1 MLIGKPRRLL
11 LLLDRPWLWAGLLL
25 SLPWSFS
32 QTEWM
37 LTLRGYGLIES
48 EMELAQTHGYY
59 EDLIRTSAPGR
70 AQPRV
75 VVNRPPGWVP
85 FADSGIVQVVDDYQ
99 RWRLRP
105 SLDFRWNGEVF
116 RTNRLG
122 YRGPEIATPKPES
135 TFRIIVIGSSNT
147 IGHGVGDDE
156 VYTRGLE
163 RWLEQRTPSDR
174 HVEVVNLAVSG
185 DSPTQ
190 RLLRLQNEACRLDP
204 DWILGDVTALD
215 FSLEENHLHWVVEQ
229 GVEPP
234 FDFVREALR
243 NSVVSIRDTP
253 ALFHKKL
260 SPFSKPLLDLAY
272 AGWAAESHRLGVA
285 MTVVILPRADS
296 KTESPRLFRL
306 LNELAL
312 DHGLKCIDL
321 SALFDDL
328 KLADYQVAPWDNHP
342 NALGHRL
349 IFKELGASLMA
360 DEDFAAEVSNPKN
373 VGIDNPDD
381 ADVKD
386 DDPRVPL
393 SDKAV

>member
-11 LLLDRPWLWAGLLL
+11 SLLDRPWFWAGFLLAM
-25 SLPWSFS
+25 PWTFAR
-32 QTEWM
+32 TDWM

-48 EMELAQTHGYY
+48 EMEQAQTHGYY
-59 EDLIRTSAPGR
+59 EDLIRISTPGH
-70 AQPRV
+70 AQPQG
-75 VVNRPPGWVP
+75 VVNRPHGWVP
-85 FADSGIVQVVDDYQ
+85 FADAGIVSVVDDYL

-105 SLDFRWNGEVF
+105 SLDVHWNGKVF

-122 YRGPEIATPKPES
+122 HRGPEISIPKPKG

-147 IGHGVGDDE
+147 IGHGVSDDE

-163 RWLEQRTPSDR
+163 RWLEQRTPANR

-190 RLLRLQNEACRLDP
+190 RLLRLQNEARRLDP

-215 FSLEENHLHWVVEQ
+215 FSLEENHLRWVVEQ

-234 FDFVREALR
+234 FDSVREALR
-243 NSVVSIRDTP
+243 DSAVSTADTP

-260 SPFSKPLLDLAY
+260 SPFFKPLLGLTY
-272 AGWAAESHRLGVA
+272 AGWAAESRRLGVA
-285 MTVVILPRADS
+285 MTVVVLPRADS

-312 DHGLKCIDL
+312 EHGLKCIDL

-328 KLADYQVAPWDNHP
+328 ELVEYQVAPWDCHP

-349 IFKELGASLMA
+349 ISRELGASLMA
-360 DEDFAAEVSNPKN
+360 DEDFAAEVSDPKN
-373 VGIDNPDD
+373 AGIDNPDD
-381 ADVKD
+381 AED
-386 DDPRVPL
+386 DDPHVPF
-393 SDKAV
+393 SDIAV

>member
-1 MLIGKPRRLL
+1 MLIGKLRRLVF
-11 LLLDRPWLWAGLLL
+11 LLDRPWFWSGLLL
-25 SLPWSFS
+25 TLPWTFA
-32 QTEWM
+32 QTDWL

-48 EMELAQTHGYY
+48 ELEQAQTHGYY
-59 EDLIRTSAPGR
+59 EDLIRTSTPADP
-70 AQPRV
+70 QPRV
-75 VVNRPPGWVP
+75 VVNRPPDWVP
-85 FADSGIVQVVDDYQ
+85 FANAGIVQVVEDYQ

-105 SLDFRWNGEVF
+105 SLDIRWNGNSF
-116 RTNRLG
+116 RTNHLG
-122 YRGPEIATPKPES
+122 YRGPEIAVPKPEG
-135 TFRIIVIGSSNT
+135 TFRIIVLGSSNT

-163 RWLEQRTPSDR
+163 RWLEQQTPPDR
-174 HVEVVNLAVSG
+174 HVEVVNLAVSS

-190 RLLRLQNEACRLDP
+190 RLLRLQNEAHHLDP

-215 FSLEENHLHWVVEQ
+215 FSLEENHLRWVVEQ

-234 FDFVREALR
+234 FEFVREALR
-243 NSVVSIRDTP
+243 NSAVSIGDTP

-260 SPFSKPLLDLAY
+260 SPFARPMLDLAY
-272 AGWAAESHRLGVA
+272 AGWAAESRRLGAA

-328 KLADYQVAPWDNHP
+328 ELDEYRVAPWDFHP
-342 NALGHRL
+342 NALGHRM
-349 IFKELGASLMA
+349 ISEKLGPSLMA
-360 DEDFAAEVSNPKN
+360 DEDFAAEISNPKN
-373 VGIDNPDD
+373 AGIKNPDD
-381 ADVKD
+381 ADAKD
-386 DDPRVPL
+386 DDLRVPL
-393 SDKAV
+393 SGEAV